1 VRAAY
6 LECTAALAL
15 ESASAL
21 AYSRDCGPISTRL
34 ARENWEALLSDLN
47 DRELGMKRNIT
58 RRDFLNGVAVAAGAA
73 LMPWQLFAGGIDDP
87 EKSPGYYPPALTGLR
102 GSHPGS
108 FDAAHALRDGTFWDS
123 AGTPQDTGEVYDLII
138 VGGGISG
145 LSAAHFYRKSA
156 GAKAR
161 ILILD
166 NHDDFGGHAK
176 RNEFRV
182 GDAFRLGFGG
192 TFSIES
198 PAPYSKVARGLIEE
212 LGIDVASYPKYHD
225 ANLYRSLGLHPKIF
239 FDKETFGADRLA
251 DGPSSLRGGEND
263 YVTADERET
272 WKQLLAQAPLADQAK
287 SDLERLRRDDK
298 DYFPGLSSTDKKGKL
313 ARMSYASF
321 LRDIVKVHE
330 DVIKLYQA
338 VPHPLFGVGIDAV
351 SAQDAW
357 GLDLPG
363 FAGMKLDPTP
373 GKGMNRDAIPN
384 EEAEKYFFHFPD
396 GNASIARLLVR
407 KLIPETLAGTSAPDV
422 VLAKANYSRLD
433 SAASPVKIR
442 LNSTAVRV
450 KHVGGDAAAAKEV
463 EVAYARGGKVYTTRA
478 KNCILA
484 CWHVVIPYI
493 CEELPQKQKDA
504 LALAQKV
511 PLLYTNVALR
521 NWTSFQKLKTNAIYA
536 PGCYHSRVGLDLAV
550 NIGGYECAHKPEEPI
565 VVHMMKTPCRP
576 GRAARDQH
584 IAGRTELFNTAFETM
599 ERRIRDQLARTLGAG
614 DFDPARDI
622 AAITVNRWPH
632 GYAYEYNS
640 LFDPFWLE
648 GGETPC
654 EAARKTFGRI
664 AIANADAGA
673 YAYTDEAINQAWR
686 AVGELKS

>member
-1 VRAAY
+1 M
-6 LECTAALAL
+6 
-15 ESASAL
+15 
-21 AYSRDCGPISTRL
+21 
-34 ARENWEALLSDLN
+34 SDPN
-47 DRELGMKRNIT
+47 DRELGDRELGDRELGMRRNIT
-58 RRDFLNGVAVAAGAA
+58 RRDFLNGVAVTAGAAMMPWELFAAGA
-73 LMPWQLFAGGIDDP
+73 GDP
-87 EKSPGYYPPALTGLR
+87 EKSPDYYPPALTGLR
-102 GSHPGS
+102 GSHPGA
-108 FDAAHALRDGTFWDS
+108 FDAAHSLRDGTFWDA
-123 AGTPQDTGEVYDLII
+123 AGTPKDTGETYDLIV

-145 LSAAHFYRKSA
+145 LSAAHFYRKFA
-156 GAKAR
+156 GANAR
-161 ILILD
+161 ILVLD

-182 GDAFRLGFGG
+182 GNAFRLGFGG

-198 PAPYSKVARGLIEE
+198 PAPYSKEARGLIEE

-225 ANLYRSLGLHPKIF
+225 AKLYQSLGLRSKIF
-239 FDKETFGADRLA
+239 FDKETFGADRLVVS
-251 DGPSSLRGGEND
+251 PLSFSGGEKD
-263 YVTADERET
+263 YLTSEKAEE
-272 WKQLLAQAPLADQAK
+272 WKQLLADAPLAPQARN
-287 SDLERLRRDDK
+287 DLDRLCHEAK
-298 DYFPGLSSTDKKGKL
+298 DYLPGLSSAEKKAKL
-313 ARMSYASF
+313 ARMSYAAF
-321 LRDIVKVHE
+321 LRDVAKVHE
-330 DVIKLYQA
+330 DIVKLYQA
-338 VPHPLFGVGIDAV
+338 VPQPLFGAGIDAV

-363 FAGMKLDPTP
+363 FQGMKLEAGP
-373 GKGMNRDAIPN
+373 GKGMNRDTIPN

-407 KLIPETLAGTSAPDV
+407 KLIPDAIAGTSASDV
-422 VLAKANYSRLD
+422 VMAKANYAKLD
-433 SAASPVKIR
+433 SSASPVKIR

-450 KHVGGDAAAAKEV
+450 KHLGDAASAKEV
-463 EVAYARGGKVYTTRA
+463 EVAYARGGKVYTAKA

-504 LALAQKV
+504 LASAQKV

-521 NWTSFQKLKTNAIYA
+521 NWTSFQKLNTNAVYA
-536 PGCYHSRVGLDLAV
+536 PGCYHTRVGLDLAV
-550 NIGGYECAHKPEEPI
+550 SIGGYECARKPEEPI
-565 VVHMMKTPCRP
+565 VVHMMKTPCKP
-576 GRAARDQH
+576 GRPARDQH
-584 IAGRTELFNTAFETM
+584 SAGRIELYNTTFETM
-599 ERRIRDQLARTLGAG
+599 ERKIREQLARTLGAG
-614 DFDPARDI
+614 GFDPARDI

-654 EAARKTFGRI
+654 EVARKTFGRI
-664 AIANADAGA
+664 GIANADAGA